1 MGSLYIV
8 SAILLWSSL
17 GVIVRLS
24 GVAVHI
30 LIFYASTVSV
40 LVMGAMLLRKD
51 YRAMVPSGKRLLYL
65 LPLGPLSLLNTFT
78 FFYAFKNTTISNA
91 ILTHYIAPVVV
102 AFLAPVFLKEPLT
115 KRVLFSVFTASVGL
129 WVLLGISPEA
139 VSTAWEA
146 PTKETLGIM
155 SGIISGFAYA
165 SIIMAARVYAQEFN
179 PLVMAFVTNLTI
191 SLMLLPF
198 VREFPSGALWS
209 FLLMGVAHSTVAP
222 ILYYKGL
229 AEVRA
234 SRAAI
239 IGYIEPVGA
248 IIFGMIFLGEYP
260 ALIALLGGA
269 LILFSGYLSITE
281 RR

>member
-1 MGSLYIV
+1 MGSIYIV

-17 GVIVRLS
+17 GVVVRLS
-24 GVAVHI
+24 GVPVHV

-40 LVMGAMLLRKD
+40 LIMGAALLRKD
-51 YRAMVPSGKRLLYL
+51 YRARVPSVRRLLFL

-102 AFLAPVFLKEPLT
+102 AFLAPVFLREALT
-115 KRVLFSVFTASVGL
+115 KRVLFSVFVASVGL

-139 VSTAWEA
+139 VLNAWQT
-146 PTKETLGIM
+146 PTKETLGIT

-165 SIIMAARVYAQEFN
+165 SIIMAVRVYAQEFN
-179 PLVMAFVTNLTI
+179 PLVIAFVTNLTI

-209 FLLMGVAHSTVAP
+209 FLLMGVAHSTIAP

-229 AEVRA
+229 SEVRA
-234 SRAAI
+234 NRAAI
-239 IGYIEPVGA
+239 LGYIEPVGA
-248 IIFGMIFLGEYP
+248 IIFGMIFLKEYP
-260 ALIALLGGA
+260 APVSLLGGA
-269 LILFSGYLSITE
+269 LILFSGYISITE